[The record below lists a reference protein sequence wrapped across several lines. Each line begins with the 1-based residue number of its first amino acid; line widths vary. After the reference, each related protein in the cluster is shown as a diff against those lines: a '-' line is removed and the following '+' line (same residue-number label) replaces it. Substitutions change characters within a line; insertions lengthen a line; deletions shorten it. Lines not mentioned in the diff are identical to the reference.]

1 MTNEMMNVQPAG
13 TQAAVVQGN
22 NQVMNYVDPAAVA
35 AAESAKARIQA
46 AYTMA
51 AYRPRNE
58 DQARVKILNACR
70 RPAFAER
77 VEYAKPVGKDR
88 SGQQTYINGPS
99 IRFAELCIREWGNI
113 DCQNQVVYEDDDVRR
128 VRITVTD
135 LETNSS
141 LSKEVQLSKNVER
154 KSDKGREVV
163 RERINSW
170 GDKIFVVRATDD
182 EMQIKT
188 DAAISKALRNEG
200 LRLIPQDIV
209 DEAIDTARATMRNRD
224 AEDPEAA
231 KKKLIDAF
239 YSVGVEPAQ
248 LMEYLGHEIKMCTPA
263 ELADLRR
270 VYSAIRSGDAKWA
283 DFMEPAE
290 EEANE
295 GASKAKAKLEDLKT
309 RKAAEKAAAES
320 QPPKSY
326 RKEMSKT
333 DEKAAEAE
341 KPAAEKTMME
351 RIADLKAQVAAE
363 HPGATL

>member
-1 MTNEMMNVQPAG
+1 MTNEMMNVQAA
-13 TQAAVVQGN
+13 TMQAAVVQGS
-22 NQVMNYVDPAAVA
+22 NQVMDYVDPAAVA

-88 SGQQTYINGPS
+88 TGQQTYINGPS

-154 KSDKGREVV
+154 KSDRGREVV

-170 GDKIFVVRATDD
+170 GDKIFIVRATDD

-209 DEAIDTARATMRNRD
+209 DEAIDTARATMRDRD
-224 AEDPEAA
+224 AQDPEAA

-239 YSVGVEPAQ
+239 YSFGVEPAQ
-248 LMEYLGHEIKMCTPA
+248 LTEYLGHDLKACTPA
-263 ELADLRR
+263 EIADLRR
-270 VYSAIRSGDAKWA
+270 VYAAIKSGDAKWA
-283 DFMEPAE
+283 DFTEPAE
-290 EEANE
+290 EGVNE

-309 RKAAEKAAAES
+309 RKAAES
-320 QPPKSY
+320 QSPKSY
-326 RKEMSKT
+326 RNEMNKT
-333 DEKAAEAE
+333 DEKADEAE
-341 KPAAEKTMME
+341 KPATEKTMME
-351 RIADLKAQVAAE
+351 RMADLKAQVAAE